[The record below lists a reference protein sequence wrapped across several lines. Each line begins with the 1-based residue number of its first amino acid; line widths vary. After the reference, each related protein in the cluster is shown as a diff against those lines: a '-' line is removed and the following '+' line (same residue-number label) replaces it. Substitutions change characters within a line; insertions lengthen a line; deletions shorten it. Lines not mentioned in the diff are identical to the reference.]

1 VKITRTIPR
10 TVPIVC
16 AILLLPAAGF
26 LHADLKAALAER
38 DLGKRSKL
46 ALDNAGEVLKAVRET
61 YQKGDNQALRPLLQE
76 LEDSVGLAWD
86 SLESTGKN
94 PRNNPKWFKQAEIET
109 RNLLKKLE
117 TLQHDMGFE
126 ERASLDPAKV
136 RLQKV
141 HDDLLL
147 GLMEGKHR

>member
-1 VKITRTIPR
+1 MLLALGL
-10 TVPIVC
+10 VP
-16 AILLLPAAGF
+16 AIGP
-26 LHADLKAALAER
+26 LHADLKAALAEH

-46 ALDNAGEVLKAVRET
+46 ALDNAGAALKAARAA
-61 YQKGDNQALRPLLQE
+61 YQKDDTAALAAAALEFQE
-76 LEDSVGLAWD
+76 SVDLAWD

-94 PRNNPKWFKQAEIET
+94 PRKNPRWFKPAEIET

-126 ERASLDPAKV
+126 DRPVLDQAKA

-141 HDDLLL
+141 HDDLLT
-147 GLMEGKHR
+147 GLMEGKSK